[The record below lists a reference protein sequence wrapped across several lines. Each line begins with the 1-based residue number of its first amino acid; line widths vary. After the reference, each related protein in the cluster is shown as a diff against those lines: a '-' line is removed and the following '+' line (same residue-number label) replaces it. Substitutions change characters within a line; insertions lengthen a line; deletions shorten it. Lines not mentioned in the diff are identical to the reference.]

1 MLETVNIGKRY
12 GKVWIL
18 KNINLKIQRG
28 EILALLGGNG
38 SGKTSLLNQFAKTS
52 KASEGEIILDGRNTR
67 ESFAGKIGMVP
78 HSSFL
83 YFSLSIRE
91 NLDFYVSLF
100 GVNKE
105 VKERRINELSEIFE
119 FFHYLDTPLR
129 HLSEG
134 LIKRVSIVRS
144 IIHDPEIILMDEP
157 FVSLDRKFADMLVSI
172 MKEGFSFDCFE
183 RLPKERFFIFSPHF
197 LERALE
203 ISSKIGVLNK
213 GKLVALDEVGVLENN
228 EIIKFVNG

>member
-52 KASEGEIILDGRNTR
+52 KASEGEIILDGRNR
-67 ESFAGKIGMVP
+67 IESFAGKIGMVP

-172 MKEGFSFDCFE
+172 IKKGFSFDCLE
-183 RLPKERFFIFSPHF
+183 RLPKERFFIFSTHF